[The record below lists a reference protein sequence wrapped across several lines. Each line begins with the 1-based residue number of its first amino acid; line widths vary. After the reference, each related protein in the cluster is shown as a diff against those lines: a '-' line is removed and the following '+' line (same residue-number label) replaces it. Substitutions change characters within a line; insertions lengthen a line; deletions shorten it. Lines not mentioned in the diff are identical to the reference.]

1 MQLDAGNL
9 VVYAP
14 SDIFFLHW
22 LAESRSEIQIRVWW
36 WGRALRDRDLILSH
50 FSQRDLFPSG
60 FKNIILL

>member
-14 SDIFFLHW
+14 SDIFSCTGSPKVF
-22 LAESRSEIQIRVWW
+22 SEIQIRVWW
-36 WGRALRDRDLILSH
+36 WDRALRDRDLILSH

-60 FKNIILL
+60 SKNIILL